1 MSSTLKSTGRTI
13 ETQNS
18 EFELL
23 IVKVAKM
30 MNPEKEIQTHS
41 KEDFNDLVVEVV
53 EDSRKFA

>member
-13 ETQNS
+13 ETQGS

-23 IVKVAKM
+23 IIKVAKM
-30 MNPEKEIQTHS
+30 MNPEKEIQIHS